1 MLPSLDLAHVRTLDP
16 GQRSQFL
23 LGNALIHTKRA
34 HGLAESQSWFGFI
47 SGCAWG
53 TASLNSTLLH

>member
-1 MLPSLDLAHVRTLDP
+1 MLPSLDLAHVRTLDS

-23 LGNALIHTKRA
+23 LSNTLIHTKRA
-34 HGLAESQSWFGFI
+34 HSLAKSQGWLGFI
-47 SGCAWG
+47 SGCAGG